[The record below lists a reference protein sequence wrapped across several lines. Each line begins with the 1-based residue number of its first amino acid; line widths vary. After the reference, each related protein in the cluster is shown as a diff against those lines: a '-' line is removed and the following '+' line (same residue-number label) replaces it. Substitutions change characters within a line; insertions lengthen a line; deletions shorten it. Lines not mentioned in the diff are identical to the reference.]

1 MPRNISCVGI
11 AQKSSRPLASASFTS
26 AGVMCDGAHD
36 GSGRARVDVNWI
48 AMVVRSFSVERPTGL
63 ARLVTCRVTRPKVH
77 GLSCTYLI
85 CRPPRLFP
93 NGMQLSKLLGTAA
106 ASVQLCINGCRALTE
121 EKRVNMNYGE
131 QIAARNDQEG
141 PVAHSSTGPG
151 VPASN

>member
-1 MPRNISCVGI
+1 MARTTGRVE
-11 AQKSSRPLASASFTS
+11 LAF
-26 AGVMCDGAHD
+26 
-36 GSGRARVDVNWI
+36 DVNWI

-121 EKRVNMNYGE
+121 EKRVNMTYGE
-131 QIAARNDQEG
+131 QIVARNDQKG
-141 PVAHSSTGPG
+141 LVAHSSTGPG